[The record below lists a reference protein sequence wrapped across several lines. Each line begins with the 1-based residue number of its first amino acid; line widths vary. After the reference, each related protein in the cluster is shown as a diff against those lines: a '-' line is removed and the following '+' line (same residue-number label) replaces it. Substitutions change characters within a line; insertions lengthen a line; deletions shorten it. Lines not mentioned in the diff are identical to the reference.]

1 MSKWYSRPVLF
12 VSDIDRSVDFYVKQF
27 GFTENWRFE
36 SAGGKA
42 SVAQVARPGIELIL
56 TAESPEKM
64 GKGLMFISL
73 DGDDVVDALRA
84 ELLFVAKIGFW
95 IGQSADSVPL
105 VRPIRFLR
113 SFSNLRRL
121 RGQNSSDI
129 DQIVGNNAQSNPSF
143 HPIVAA
149 VATPIQAVT
158 SFEHADSPF
167 ASGAPSLRP
176 SEPALFL

>member
-36 SAGGKA
+36 SAEGKA

-84 ELLFVAKIGFW
+84 ELERRGVDVKEGVWGYRVMGRTRTL
-95 IGQSADSVPL
+95 DSHAS
-105 VRPIRFLR
+105 R
-113 SFSNLRRL
+113 LRRKL
-121 RGQNSSDI
+121 RDAGASPELVDNVWG
-129 DQIVGNNAQSNPSF
+129 VGYRL
-143 HPIVAA
+143 
-149 VATPIQAVT
+149 T
-158 SFEHADSPF
+158 
-167 ASGAPSLRP
+167 GGP
-176 SEPALFL
+176 SEE